1 MRTMSQAAAARAHVG
16 IGGPRRSQ
24 GRWHVPVVHQR
35 QPGRQARRRGDGL
48 IATCAA
54 NDSAKP
60 DKAAAP
66 TLQGGAVG
74 GAQSGDVVAFIDSE
88 AAKPLRAAEPKSTS
102 TADTP
107 MRVIVTGGTKGVGR
121 ALARELL
128 WSRDLVLITGRSR
141 GSVDE
146 AVATLRAQTGCAA
159 SQLAGFVADT
169 CDPSAVAALAEA
181 APVLLHGPIDAWIVN
196 AGCSGGYR
204 PLVDQK
210 ASALQEVVSTTLLGA
225 LLCAQAAQRL
235 FNEQRNGGTLWLTDG
250 AGGAGDSTP
259 QLVAY
264 GACKAALRQAARS
277 IAAEARQ
284 ASSPPAFAVGF
295 LSPGMC
301 ITDLLVDGATLQNK
315 AVFNALADH
324 PETAAAKLVPA
335 MRRAHVIAVAQRASR
350 APHLRVLTPQLAALR
365 MAALPLKRN
374 RFFDSSG
381 RSTYAPEHE
390 RIAAMAARKARE
402 QRQLEVGA
410 TAWRKRR
417 TVALAYATC
426 ALALLTTY
434 VALC

>member
-1 MRTMSQAAAARAHVG
+1 MH
-16 IGGPRRSQ
+16 
-24 GRWHVPVVHQR
+24 
-35 QPGRQARRRGDGL
+35 RG
-48 IATCAA
+48 
-54 NDSAKP
+54 
-60 DKAAAP
+60 KAQSWP
-66 TLQGGAVG
+66 AVG
-74 GAQSGDVVAFIDSE
+74 ARGGDALAYIDSE
-88 AAKPLRAAEPKSTS
+88 AAKPLRADAPKSVPAS
-102 TADTP
+102 PADTS

-128 WSRDLVLITGRSR
+128 WARDRVLITGRSQA
-141 GSVDE
+141 SVDE

-159 SQLAGFVADT
+159 DQLAGFVADT
-169 CDPSAVAALAEA
+169 CEPSAVAALAAA
-181 APVLLHGPIDAWIVN
+181 APSLLNGPVDAWIVN
-196 AGCSGGYR
+196 AGCSGGYKS
-204 PLVDQK
+204 LVDQK
-210 ASALQEVVSTTLLGA
+210 PAAVQEVVSTTLLGA

-301 ITDLLVDGATLQNK
+301 LTDLLLEGSTLQNK
-315 AVFNALADH
+315 KVFNALADH
-324 PETAAAKLVPA
+324 PETAAAQLVPM

-350 APHLRVLTPQLAALR
+350 APHLRVLTPQRAAVR
-365 MAALPLKRN
+365 MAALPLMRN
-374 RFFDSSG
+374 RFFDSAG
-381 RSTYAPEHE
+381 RPTYAPERE

-402 QRQLEVGA
+402 QQQLEAG
-410 TAWRKRR
+410 THAWHKRR

-434 VALC
+434 AALC

>member
-1 MRTMSQAAAARAHVG
+1 M
-16 IGGPRRSQ
+16 
-24 GRWHVPVVHQR
+24 
-35 QPGRQARRRGDGL
+35 
-48 IATCAA
+48 
-54 NDSAKP
+54 
-60 DKAAAP
+60 
-66 TLQGGAVG
+66 
-74 GAQSGDVVAFIDSE
+74 
-88 AAKPLRAAEPKSTS
+88 
-102 TADTP
+102 

-128 WSRDLVLITGRSR
+128 WSHARVLITGRSR
-141 GSVDE
+141 ASVDE
-146 AVATLRAQTGCAA
+146 AVVTLRAQAGCAA
-159 SQLAGFVADT
+159 DQIAGFVADT

-181 APVLLHGPIDAWIVN
+181 GPALLDGHIDAWIVN
-196 AGCSGGYR
+196 AGYSGGYG

-210 ASALQEVVSTTLLGA
+210 ASALHEVVSTTLLGA

-250 AGGAGDSTP
+250 AGGAGDPTP

-295 LSPGMC
+295 LSPGLC
-301 ITDLLVDGATLQNK
+301 ITDLLLDGATLQNK

-350 APHLRVLTPQLAALR
+350 APHLRVLTPQRAALR
-365 MAALPLKRN
+365 IAALPLMRN
-374 RFFDSSG
+374 RFFDSAG
-381 RSTYAPEHE
+381 RPTYAPEHE
-390 RIAAMAARKARE
+390 RIAAMAARKTRE
-402 QRQLEVGA
+402 QRQLEAGA
-410 TAWRKRR
+410 AAWRKRR

-434 VALC
+434 VVLC